1 MAISINFG
9 AINVLRVQANSSVN
23 VGENNQPGWSAH
35 HKINNGIGSFHG
47 PAAVTN
53 DIISLNDNDVMDAPV
68 NDPDRSNG
76 VQNQS
81 A

>member
-9 AINVLRVQANSSVN
+9 SINVMRIEANGTVN

-47 PAAVTN
+47 SAVVTN
-53 DIISLNDNDVMDAPV
+53 DITTVSDNDVIDIPI
-68 NDPDRSNG
+68 NDPDYSPGN
-76 VQNQS
+76 QNQS
-81 A
+81 L